1 MPTRRWRDDERNQI
15 RKVAFPSISTGVYS
29 YPVEAAARIAIQTVS
44 QFIDEH
50 PGKLDLVE
58 WILFDENTYAVYEK
72 EIGLL

>member
-1 MPTRRWRDDERNQI
+1 M
-15 RKVAFPSISTGVYS
+15 
-29 YPVEAAARIAIQTVS
+29 EAAARIAVQTVN

-58 WILFDENTYAVYEK
+58 WILFDENPYAVYEK